1 MVPMELFR
9 GCSFLFPLSLGSVLL
24 YVEAPVENFF
34 LIIIGFL
41 VFFNR
46 QVVMSGYEVERAGL
60 SQPSD
65 EF

>member
-1 MVPMELFR
+1 MVPMELFK

-24 YVEAPVENFF
+24 YVEAPVDNFF
-34 LIIIGFL
+34 LL
-41 VFFNR
+41 LFFFYR

-60 SQPSD
+60 SQLSD